1 MNHPF
6 FMSHPEYILHPK
18 RSAVL
23 DDSSQTVQALLVCRT
38 ARQCYGLHHFLLEK
52 KHTITEAQPGLLEV
66 ACWVSSHPNERRCIH

>member
-23 DDSSQTVQALLVCRT
+23 DDSSQTVQALLQHCQAV
-38 ARQCYGLHHFLLEK
+38 L
-52 KHTITEAQPGLLEV
+52 
-66 ACWVSSHPNERRCIH
+66 WVPPFPLGKET